1 MVIQKSVTTGVY
13 LCLMFGCLDMKRTT
27 ETKTESK
34 LGTGL
39 EHKTLKFTDYAIFK
53 FQSVFKVNGKTKARI
68 KTPFGISKN
77 TKLKG
82 LKLCQFEATNKKY
95 AIQQFWFN
103 GVSDYWTVG
112 EFRLGPEGQPP
123 LFGKKQCE
131 EKVYEIAKEHQD
143 EKGIWIKNPKITLK
157 HRRERIK
164 KGLQKKLNR
173 NFDLNLFLFYS

>member
-1 MVIQKSVTTGVY
+1 MT
-13 LCLMFGCLDMKRTT
+13 RTT
-27 ETKTESK
+27 ESKTESK

-68 KTPFGISKN
+68 KTSFGISKN

-112 EFRLGPEGQPP
+112 EFRLGPEGQPRYLVKNNARRKFTKLP
-123 LFGKKQCE
+123 KNTKMRV
-131 EKVYEIAKEHQD
+131 VY
-143 EKGIWIKNPKITLK
+143 G
-157 HRRERIK
+157 
-164 KGLQKKLNR
+164 
-173 NFDLNLFLFYS
+173 